1 MTASSELCSNAHV
14 GCGAVG
20 IRMIYVLIGL
30 LLVLVG
36 LFAMVLSLLTWVA
49 FIVGLILLG
58 FGLSSGQKSK
68 GPSEGES

>member
-1 MTASSELCSNAHV
+1 
-14 GCGAVG
+14 
-20 IRMIYVLIGL
+20 MIYVLIGL